1 MVTATSMTLSE
12 FLELPETEPP
22 SEFVCGRIIPKPM
35 PTFNHAALT
44 PRLIGLFTI
53 YLLRSAEAIVFDNLR
68 HADTDESRAYLPDI
82 SLIRRERLPRDP
94 EQRRRGPVDIVPDLA
109 IEVSS
114 PDDRPAR
121 IADKLAFYLRL
132 GVPLTWIIDPD
143 ERTLTAY
150 RPFETQVTYGIG
162 DTIQAT
168 PVLSEF
174 QLNLSDLFSVLD
186 DGMFAS
192 S

>member
-1 MVTATSMTLSE
+1 MTLEE

-22 SEFVCGRIIPKPM
+22 SEFVCGRVIPKPM

-44 PRLIGLFTI
+44 SRLIGLFTI
-53 YLLRSAEAIVFDNLR
+53 YLLRRAEAVVLDKLR
-68 HADTDESRAYLPDI
+68 HSADEEARAYLPDV
-82 SLIRRERLPRDP
+82 SLIRRERLPKDP
-94 EQRRRGPVDIVPDLA
+94 EQRRRGPINIVPDLA

-121 IADKLAFYLRL
+121 IADKLAFYLRV

-143 ERTLTAY
+143 ERTLTVY
-150 RPFETQVTYGIG
+150 RPNETQVTYSSG
-162 DTIQAT
+162 DTLTAS

-174 QLNLSDLFSVLD
+174 ELKLSDLFSVLD
-186 DGMFAS
+186 DDLTARR
-192 S
+192 